1 MSIGSR
7 DLKSNTATT
16 YMFSHLTLTK
26 FWCTIHTNSTNVSA
40 SGEFNTS
47 LRLTIERKGF
57 ISFPKKT
64 KITKVR
70 VINQAR
76 DTVGMRKG
84 TRILQAGGIILSKNR
99 TRSSVAQMTKTT
111 VPEVRSQYDRWKG
124 GKESGVR
131 EVENRRRRE

>member
-1 MSIGSR
+1 MVMLGVWLLR
-7 DLKSNTATT
+7 
-16 YMFSHLTLTK
+16 TLTD
-26 FWCTIHTNSTNVSA
+26 
-40 SGEFNTS
+40 
-47 LRLTIERKGF
+47 
-57 ISFPKKT
+57 
-64 KITKVR
+64 
-70 VINQAR
+70 QAR

-131 EVENRRRRE
+131 EVENRRRREWRQDEIAVEKRESTKRNSIKRETGKNRM